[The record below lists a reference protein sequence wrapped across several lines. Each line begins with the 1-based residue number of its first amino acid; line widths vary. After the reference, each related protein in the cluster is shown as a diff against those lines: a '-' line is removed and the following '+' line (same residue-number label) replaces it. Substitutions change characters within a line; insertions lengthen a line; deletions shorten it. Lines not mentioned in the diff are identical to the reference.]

1 MILRGVQGRAT
12 LFGPGLRHVF
22 LGFIVDED
30 DFHVDSSSGCIPDNV
45 NPVEAVPVASL
56 ADAAPGEDTRAILF
70 ADECGGLTAERR
82 RILFG
87 ALSVALC
94 TVHVGIEDA
103 ARSVIYASLPDE
115 TDLVLHPHSFVG
127 VQDERSVVCE

>member
-1 MILRGVQGRAT
+1 MILRGVQGRAA
-12 LFGPGLRHVF
+12 LSGSGLRHVF
-22 LGFIVDED
+22 LSFVVDED

-56 ADAAPGEDTRAILF
+56 ADAAPGEDASAMLF
-70 ADECGGLTAERR
+70 SRERRGLTVERCG
-82 RILFG
+82 IFCS
-87 ALSVALC
+87 ALSVAMC
-94 TVHVGIEDA
+94 TVRIGVEDT

-115 TDLVLHPHSFVG
+115 TGLVLHSHSLVG